1 MEKKELSMNELDQ
14 VSGGW
19 EYDGKL
25 KWLKGY
31 IVPCP
36 YCGSESEDV
45 VRFRFIGNGGSGA
58 HFRCENCNRPFSYHY
73 LSDKIW
79 RFDDNGHGI

>member
-31 IVPCP
+31 NVACP

-58 HFRCENCNRPFSYHY
+58 HFRCENCTRPFTDH
-73 LSDKIW
+73 
-79 RFDDNGHGI
+79 

>member
-1 MEKKELSMNELDQ
+1 MDKKELSMNELDQ
-14 VSGGW
+14 VSGG
-19 EYDGKL
+19 YN
-25 KWLKGY
+25 
-31 IVPCP
+31 VACP

-79 RFDDNGHGI
+79 RFDDYGHGI